1 MGKKNRGGREGIGRW
16 LAPQLVSCLMVESA
30 FACLVSICAHES
42 CMICLCFFRRFD
54 CCSSHRQLMVD
65 GLPTWARIDS
75 VDLRKWDDGSRTG
88 LGGRSRISNAFI
100 RQKIQS
106 DTSTS
111 MALASVVAYTSRY

>member
-1 MGKKNRGGREGIGRW
+1 
-16 LAPQLVSCLMVESA
+16 
-30 FACLVSICAHES
+30 
-42 CMICLCFFRRFD
+42 
-54 CCSSHRQLMVD
+54 MVD